1 MSFWSGVLRNPA
13 LPIRSRV
20 AFSLNQTARS
30 SSRPHHLRQE
40 QHHRPYS
47 SSSSP
52 QSSQSNRSQFKILPF
67 LAIIGIGSGSYIF
80 LVKSRTGIHK
90 PKPDSQSPDS

>member
-1 MSFWSGVLRNPA
+1 MSPCSGVLRNPA

-20 AFSLNQTARS
+20 AFSLNQAARS
-30 SSRPHHLRQE
+30 SSRPHHLRHQ

-47 SSSSP
+47 SSSP
-52 QSSQSNRSQFKILPF
+52 NSSQSNRSQFKILPF